1 MTFELDLERFGKGEK
16 RGRSLLEEREGRL
29 ADTDKEKSVSVL
41 VVWCAQPKETLADSN

>member
-16 RGRSLLEEREGRL
+16 RGWSLLEEREGRL

-41 VVWCAQPKETLADSN
+41 VVCCTKPKEILADSN